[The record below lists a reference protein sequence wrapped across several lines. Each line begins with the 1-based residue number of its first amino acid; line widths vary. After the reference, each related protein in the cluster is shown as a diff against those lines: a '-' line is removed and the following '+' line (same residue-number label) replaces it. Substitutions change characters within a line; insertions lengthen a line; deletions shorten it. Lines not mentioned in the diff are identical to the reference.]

1 MSSTPKGISKSIATT
16 DNTGVGEDL
25 PQINSTELPFETEEL
40 RQGLS
45 RFLDQDFYYQENKK
59 VRLGSIKWGVYAFF
73 DYDDEPIYVGQ
84 TKEKIGTRIRRHLTN
99 QRTDAVAMNVL
110 DPFEVHS
117 IEVWPLIEFENRS
130 GKDLEAVAFLNAL
143 EDGVYKKL
151 LDKSEFHA
159 VLNEKDPPN
168 ATIKIEI
175 PNSIKGKV
183 VSAKVS
189 QLRDH
194 PDIRIARRAA
204 TLSKLAQVISERKVQ
219 KGLRRT
225 LLAQAKRLQALAQR
239 RFDNSSDISEDDE

>member
-1 MSSTPKGISKSIATT
+1 
-16 DNTGVGEDL
+16 
-25 PQINSTELPFETEEL
+25 
-40 RQGLS
+40 
-45 RFLDQDFYYQENKK
+45 
-59 VRLGSIKWGVYAFF
+59 
-73 DYDDEPIYVGQ
+73 
-84 TKEKIGTRIRRHLTN
+84 
-99 QRTDAVAMNVL
+99 MNVL

-168 ATIKIEI
+168 PTIKIEI